1 LAAAQARLA
10 EVTQERNNQT
20 ARLKQQME
28 RADAEAAD
36 AGDWAKAYARAEA
49 TLAAIRTWADNRRA
63 CISWTA
69 QKEVRAILD
78 ATPVVTEDPRLA
90 AIRAEVSVI
99 DRSHVDGWYVA
110 QRVLALL
117 DAPPSPEKG

>member
-90 AIRAEVSVI
+90 AIRLYCEQHEQTYSVLR
-99 DRSHVDGWYVA
+99 D
-110 QRVLALL
+110 VLALL